1 MFIDYKKFII
11 RGIEI
16 SANHV
21 KSVKDGFVYAKAQPL
36 HKGRTTQLWDI
47 KITNEN
53 GDLISSV
60 KLSTIS
66 LPKQ

>member
-1 MFIDYKKFII
+1 MI

-21 KSVKDGFVYAKAQPL
+21 KSVKDGFVYAKAQAL

-47 KITNEN
+47 KITDEEDN
-53 GDLISSV
+53 LVSIV

-66 LPKQ
+66 LPKK